1 MNVCIVSIHI
11 FTQLS
16 VTYGDIINII
26 LAIFSNVYIVFR
38 FFEKKE
44 ENTSKLKFKK

>member
-26 LAIFSNVYIVFR
+26 LAIFLQCVHCIQVF
-38 FFEKKE
+38 
-44 ENTSKLKFKK
+44 